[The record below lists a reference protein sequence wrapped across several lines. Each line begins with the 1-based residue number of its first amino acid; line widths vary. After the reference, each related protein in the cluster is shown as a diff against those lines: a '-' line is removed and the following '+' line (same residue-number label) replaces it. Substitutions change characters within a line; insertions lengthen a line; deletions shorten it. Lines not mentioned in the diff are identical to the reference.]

1 MGNGWKKHGRKE
13 GRMGKMFTEIG
24 STSHSSQSCLRY
36 LSFHISS
43 LKKSGS
49 CCLSSSPSKSLL
61 AVCPGANC
69 LPDVKL
75 LHLFSKDCFFSA
87 YTVPNCQIKE
97 INNNFILFFVCP
109 HPSVIEFKI
118 LRECFKEKRLQKFFR
133 DLYVIV
139 IGSKRTINEHK
150 MQEKQPSARSE
161 FVL

>member
-1 MGNGWKKHGRKE
+1 MEEAWKE
-13 GRMGKMFTEIG
+13 GRKNGKDVHRNRLYLTFQPIVSSISFISYFFTEEERQLLFIF
-24 STSHSSQSCLRY
+24 
-36 LSFHISS
+36 LSFSQ
-43 LKKSGS
+43 
-49 CCLSSSPSKSLL
+49 SLL
-61 AVCPGANC
+61 AACPRANC
-69 LPDVKL
+69 LRDVKL